1 MQKRTLF
8 ILLGILLLL
17 ITLLTGE
24 LWLEPHSSSSAST
37 SDPLII
43 SPDHPRHLVNFSL
56 VDQNGKEVT
65 RLCFKNKIIVVSF
78 LFTSC
83 SIVCPYVTEQMAQIQ
98 RQTTHEDDVSLL
110 TLTVDPA
117 DDTVPVLAQYA
128 KKAGADPTR
137 WFFVTGK
144 ETILQNLIS
153 TSFLSHDT
161 DTNFGSMP
169 GNYANSQRIVLVDKN
184 GQIVNYFDGLNLNAA
199 HAVIQEIQKLR
210 KSTP

>member
-1 MQKRTLF
+1 MQKRTLI

-17 ITLLTGE
+17 LLVITSE
-24 LWLEPHSSSSAST
+24 LYLKPHGSSSAST
-37 SDPLII
+37 ADPLII
-43 SPDHPRHLVNFSL
+43 PPDHPRHLVNFSL
-56 VDQNGKEVT
+56 VDQNGGEVT
-65 RLCFKNKIIVVSF
+65 RQSFQNKIVVVSF

-83 SIVCPYVTEQMAQIQ
+83 SIVCPYVTDQMAQIQ
-98 RQTTHEDDVSLL
+98 RQTTNEKDVRLL

-144 ETILQNLIS
+144 ESILQNLIS
-153 TSFLSHDT
+153 TSFLARDT
-161 DTNFGSMP
+161 DTNFASMP

-184 GQIVNYFDGLNLNAA
+184 GQIVNYFDGFNLDAA
-199 HAVIQEIQKLR
+199 HAVIQEIKKLK